1 MERHGLTRRSL
12 LLGAGAA
19 AAAIAAARLPAF
31 EAIADAAQPTAGDW
45 GELAGALSGTLVLPG
60 DPAYASARLAWNAH
74 YDTTRPQAV
83 VRAANAQDV
92 AVAIAF
98 ARDHGIRPIPRSG
111 GHSFAGYSTGNGLI
125 IDVAGL
131 AEVSV
136 RRDRERARIGP
147 GVDNIGMYRGLGR
160 HGLAIPGGT
169 CPTVGI
175 AGLAQGGGIGPF
187 GREHGLALDRMT
199 AAQVVTADGRI
210 LRVNEREH
218 ADLFWAIRGGG
229 GGNFGIATSFEFAP
243 VTAGGTWTQST
254 VTFPWRHAARLFAI
268 YQDWI
273 PALTPRCT
281 PVFVVR
287 NDAPSTTGEP
297 TVYLEIAYRGS
308 RAAHDAVVRDFA
320 REAGVRP
327 LAQTA
332 ETGTF
337 YETEMADWCPGF
349 SAEECADADATA
361 AGRLPRLG
369 VGIRSDFI
377 VDRWPRAAIEAALE
391 QLERRQRDPELQP
404 AGASSSVLAG
414 KLRIEPV
421 DGAMRDPAPG
431 ATAYRHRDCTLLAQY
446 QVRFPTNA
454 SASLAQANLAWLD
467 ELYGATRPWLSGK
480 AYVNYLNRHPAHS
493 GSAFY
498 GANLA
503 RLRRVK
509 AAYDPN
515 GLFRFG
521 QGITPAA

>member
-1 MERHGLTRRSL
+1 VPGI
-12 LLGAGAA
+12 GGN
-19 AAAIAAARLPAF
+19 
-31 EAIADAAQPTAGDW
+31 ADAAEPAPDDW
-45 GELAGALSGTLVLPG
+45 RELAASLTGTLVLPA
-60 DPAYASARLAWNAH
+60 DPAYASARLGWNAH
-74 YDTTRPQAV
+74 YDAAPRAV
-83 VRAANAQDV
+83 VQAATAHDV
-92 AVAIAF
+92 AVAVRF
-98 ARDHGIRPIPRSG
+98 ARDRGIRPIPRSG
-111 GHSFAGYSTGNGLI
+111 RHSFAGFSTGSGLI

-131 AEVSV
+131 DEIAV

-199 AAQVVTADGRI
+199 AAQIVTADGRL
-210 LRVNEREH
+210 LRVDAANH

-229 GGNFGIATSFEFAP
+229 GGNFGIVTSFEFAP
-243 VTAGGTWTQST
+243 VPAGGTWTQST
-254 VTFPWRHAARLFAI
+254 IVYPWRHAARLFAV

-287 NDAPSTTGEP
+287 NDTASGTAEP

-308 RAAHDAVVRDFA
+308 RAAHDAAVREFS
-320 REAGVRP
+320 REAGVKP
-327 LAQTA
+327 LSQSAS
-332 ETGTF
+332 TGTF

-349 SAEECADADATA
+349 SAEECADAEATA

-369 VGIRSDFI
+369 VGIRSNYI
-377 VDRWPRAAIEAALE
+377 VDRWPQRAIEVVIE

-404 AGASSSVLAG
+404 PGISSSTLAG

-421 DGAMRDPAPG
+421 DGAMRLPAPS

-446 QVRFPTNA
+446 QVRFPTDA
-454 SASLAQANLAWLD
+454 SQSLAQANLEWLD
-467 ELYGATRPWLSGK
+467 ALYDATRPWLSGK
-480 AYVNYLNRHPAHS
+480 AYVNYLSRHPSHS

-503 RLRRVK
+503 RLRRIK
-509 AAYDPN
+509 ATYDPT